1 MDDGLSDI
9 MFSILNAIRS
19 SEAGTIRGNP
29 KKLGNTEG
37 DGFIAIMAEIWNAP
51 YALFCKIQG
60 SM

>member
-37 DGFIAIMAEIWNAP
+37 DGFIAIMAEILKCP
-51 YALFCKIQG
+51 LCIIL
-60 SM
+60 

>member
-9 MFSILNAIRS
+9 MFSILNAHHS

-37 DGFIAIMAEIWNAP
+37 DGFIAILLRSWQR
-51 YALFCKIQG
+51 F
-60 SM
+60 